1 MLSDPRIGFGISLG
15 IAAVSA
21 LWLIGLTVDSDVLWS
36 KLGYTMHAI
45 TLLAIF
51 LLAASGP
58 VTFLF
63 HQYAAVRADLLAG
76 HNVIARWHV
85 DPKLFPAFSTAE
97 ASRDLGEKRSALN
110 LILIFMFLIF
120 GAFALFDPEAAG
132 GMFAIGG
139 IAALAILIA
148 FWLGNGVARKH
159 AQLRSGAIIVGK
171 RGLLANDV
179 LHVWGTFLSWLTE
192 VSLHPGP
199 HPALTISYSFLARY
213 GPQLV
218 TVTLPFSADQL
229 DLALEVKRQ
238 LDGAPHSPAR
248 VGHRRT

>member
-1 MLSDPRIGFGISLG
+1 MVEARLHYACHHALGDIPPRGEQGPVAFSVSSICG
-15 IAAVSA
+15 SA
-21 LWLIGLTVDSDVLWS
+21 L
-36 KLGYTMHAI
+36 
-45 TLLAIF
+45 
-51 LLAASGP
+51 
-58 VTFLF
+58 
-63 HQYAAVRADLLAG
+63 DLLAG

-85 DPKLFPAFSTAE
+85 DPKLFRTFSTAE

-110 LILIFMFLIF
+110 LILIFMALIF

-132 GMFAIGG
+132 GMSAIGV

-148 FWLGNGVARKH
+148 FWLGNRVARKH
-159 AQLRSGAIIVGK
+159 AQLRSGAIIVGR

-213 GPQLV
+213 GPQMV
-218 TVTLPFSADQL
+218 TVTLPFSAGQL

-238 LDGAPHSPAR
+238 LDGAPRSPGPRWPSSNLA
-248 VGHRRT
+248 